1 MVTSTNIV
9 LETLSLVSKDHALQ
23 VQDGSIRLIGS
34 DGLLDSMKLVELCLA
49 LEDRADALG
58 FQFDWTSDKAMSEHA
73 GMFRTVESLAVEFD
87 RQWRMAGSP
96 GSSDGAGG

>member
-9 LETLSLVSKDHALQ
+9 LETLGLISKEHALR
-23 VQDGSIRLIGS
+23 VQDGSVRLIGS

-73 GMFRTVESLAVEFD
+73 GMFRTVESLAAEFD
-87 RQWRMAGSP
+87 RQWHLAASS
-96 GSSDGAGG
+96 GSSDRAGD